1 MKTEH
6 NQTIINQF
14 TQQAIPFTQVAGHS
28 QQDALQL
35 LIEVSG
41 VSAQDTVLDVA
52 CGPGL
57 VACEFA
63 KHAQQVTGI
72 DLTPA
77 MLEQAAQR
85 QQAQGLDNVGWQCG
99 DVTQL
104 PYADASF
111 SMVITRFSFHHFVE
125 PERVLQEMWRV
136 CQPEGTVM
144 LVDVALPPEKVV
156 AYNQME
162 KLRDPS
168 HTRALTVQEFLTM
181 AQQCG
186 LQQLKTSGFKVE
198 MELETQ
204 LKASFPNQGDEE
216 KLRALFWQDVGKDNL
231 GLGVH
236 QQANSLHF
244 AYPILIVVGKKPK
257 SF

>member
-1 MKTEH
+1 MNTEH
-6 NQTIINQF
+6 NQTIISQF
-14 TQQAIPFTQVAGHS
+14 TQQAIPFTQLAGHS
-28 QQDALQL
+28 QQDALQH
-35 LIEVSG
+35 LIAVSG
-41 VSAQDTVLDVA
+41 VRAQDTVLDVA

-63 KHAQQVTGI
+63 KHARAVTGI

-77 MLEQAAQR
+77 MIEQAIQR
-85 QQAQGLDNVGWQCG
+85 QQAQGLTNLTWHVG

-104 PYADASF
+104 PYSDASF

-125 PERVLQEMWRV
+125 PQSVLQEMWRV
-136 CQPEGTVM
+136 CQPGGTVM
-144 LVDVALPPEKVV
+144 LVDVALPPEKVE

-168 HTRALTVQEFLTM
+168 HTRALTVQEFLSM
-181 AQQCG
+181 AHHCG
-186 LQQLKTSGFKVE
+186 LQQLQTSGFKVE

-204 LKASFPNQGDEE
+204 LKASFPHPGDEE
-216 KLRALFWQDVGKDNL
+216 KLRTLFWQDLAHDNL

-236 QQANSLHF
+236 QRENSIHF
-244 AYPILIVVGKKPK
+244 AYPILIVVGKKP
-257 SF
+257 

>member
-6 NQTIINQF
+6 NQTIVAQF
-14 TQQAIPFTQVAGHS
+14 TQQAIPFTQVVGHS
-28 QQDALQL
+28 QHDALKL

-41 VSAQDTVLDVA
+41 VTAQDTVLDVA

-57 VACEFA
+57 VACVFA
-63 KHAQQVTGI
+63 EQAKQVTGI

-77 MLEQAAQR
+77 MIEQATQR
-85 QQAQGLDNVGWQCG
+85 QQAQGLLNMNWQVG

-125 PERVLQEMWRV
+125 PQTVLQEMWRV
-136 CQPEGTVM
+136 CKSGGTVM
-144 LVDVALPPEKVV
+144 LVDVALPPKKVE

-168 HTRALTVQEFLTM
+168 HTRALTVQEFLAM
-181 AQQCG
+181 AHQCG
-186 LQQLKTSGFKVE
+186 LQQLKTAGFNVE

-204 LKASFPNQGDEE
+204 LKASFPNVGDEE
-216 KLRALFWQDVGKDNL
+216 KIRTLFWQDVGEDKL

-236 QQANSLHF
+236 QRENCIHF
-244 AYPILIVVGKKPK
+244 AYPILIVVGKKP
-257 SF
+257 

>member
-1 MKTEH
+1 MQSAH
-6 NQTIINQF
+6 NQSIIEQF

-28 QQDALQL
+28 QQDALKL
-35 LIEVSG
+35 LLEVSG
-41 VSAQDTVLDVA
+41 VTAQDSVLDVA

-63 KHAQQVTGI
+63 KHAKQVTGI

-77 MLEQAAQR
+77 MIEQAAQR
-85 QQAQGLDNVGWQCG
+85 QQAQGLANLTWQVG
-99 DVTQL
+99 DVTKL

-125 PERVLQEMWRV
+125 PQSVLQEMWRV
-136 CQPEGTVM
+136 CKPEGTVM
-144 LVDVALPPEKVV
+144 LVDVALPPEKVE

-168 HTRALTVQEFLTM
+168 HTRALTVQEFLSM
-181 AQQCG
+181 AQHCG
-186 LQQLKTSGFKVE
+186 LQQLKTAGFEIE

-204 LKASFPNQGDEE
+204 LKASFPNLGDEE
-216 KLRALFWQDVGKDNL
+216 KLRALFWEDLGKDNL

-236 QQANSLHF
+236 QRENCIHF
-244 AYPILIVVGKKPK
+244 AYPILIIVGKKITV
-257 SF
+257 

>member
-1 MKTEH
+1 MHTTH
-6 NQTIINQF
+6 NQTIVEQF
-14 TQQAIPFTQVAGHS
+14 TQQAIPFTRVAGHS
-28 QQDALQL
+28 QQDALKSL
-35 LIEVSG
+35 VEVSG
-41 VSAQDTVLDVA
+41 LTAQDTVLDVA

-63 KHAQQVTGI
+63 KHTKQVTGI

-77 MLEQAAQR
+77 MIEQATQR
-85 QQAQGLDNVGWQCG
+85 QQAQGLSNINWQLG

-125 PERVLQEMWRV
+125 PQMVLQEIWRV
-136 CQPEGTVM
+136 CEPCGTVM
-144 LVDVALPPEKVV
+144 LVDVALPPEKVDT
-156 AYNQME
+156 YNQME

-168 HTRALTVQEFLTM
+168 HTRALTVQEFLNM

-186 LQQLKTSGFKVE
+186 LQQLKIAEFKVE

-204 LKASFPNQGDEE
+204 LKASFPNLGDEE
-216 KLRALFWQDVGKDNL
+216 KLRALFWEDLGKDNL

-236 QQANSLHF
+236 QRENCIHF
-244 AYPILIVVGKKPK
+244 AYPILIVVGKKP
-257 SF
+257 